1 MGDEFPCAEGG
12 AGGVWCGLSP
22 CDGGRKREN
31 GGTKDGV
38 ELFDFHRESPLR
50 NMPEGRA
57 APIIVEKG
65 DSE

>member
-1 MGDEFPCAEGG
+1 
-12 AGGVWCGLSP
+12 LSP

-31 GGTKDGV
+31 DGTKDGV